1 MMTKLIVLVGES
13 DQICDRINP
22 LRSMNNLGNSKM
34 VYISAED
41 AVAVVKPGDRVFFQG
56 AAMTPN
62 ILIDA
67 LCDRHETLENIEIF
81 QIHTDGEA
89 RYTQA
94 PYNEAVHL
102 SSLFVGGNV
111 RKAVNG
117 LSGDYIPIF
126 LGEIHRLFK
135 SDDFRLDVAFI
146 QVSPPDIHGYCSLGV
161 SVDITLPA
169 LEKAEHVIAL
179 VNPQVPRTHGDGM
192 IHRSKID
199 VVVEA
204 DKPIFTYPMGE
215 PSEAEI
221 AIGKNVAGLVED
233 GATLQMGIGNIP
245 NVVLRNLTGHRRLG
259 IHTEMFSDGVLPL
272 VKSGVITGEEKR
284 IKPNKIVTAFAAGT
298 QALYDFVHENPSVD
312 FKAASFTNDPSLIRL
327 NPKVTSINSAIEIDL
342 TGQICADSI
351 GTYQFSGVGGQM
363 DFMRG
368 AVLSP
373 GGKPIIAI
381 TSTTRKGLSKIVPT
395 LRPGAGVTTT
405 RAHVHYVVTEYG
417 VVNLFGKS
425 LKERARAL
433 IQLAHP
439 DHREALDRE
448 AHERFNGGWRS

>member
-94 PYNEAVHL
+94 PYNEAFHL

-135 SDDFRLDVAFI
+135 GDDFRLDVAFI

-381 TSTTRKGLSKIVPT
+381 TATTRKGLSKIVPT

-405 RAHVHYVVTEYG
+405 RAHVHYVATEYG